1 MDEINNLAIKIK
13 LIMKWNTKYKIC
25 FNNVNQF
32 NNFFLGFYKTFYFLY
47 KQLSSVELNIQI
59 IEHKKL
65 CKIFIIIPI
74 SM

>member
-13 LIMKWNTKYKIC
+13 LIMKWKTQHNIKIC

-32 NNFFLGFYKTFYFLY
+32 NIILFLY

-59 IEHKKL
+59 IKHKKNEL
-65 CKIFIIIPI
+65 CKILIIIPI

>member
-32 NNFFLGFYKTFYFLY
+32 NNFI
-47 KQLSSVELNIQI
+47 NILFSLQT
-59 IEHKKL
+59 IEF
-65 CKIFIIIPI
+65 C
-74 SM
+74 